1 MHCHRYVASIKI
13 YPLCHGESLTTKCE
27 WLYVYLDWFGL
38 LVGNKSAVKTVGN
51 IVSTYYAVKCYYP
64 ILIQDMQYFQFYKIN
79 LPVFGLYMWFVNTR
93 SICIRYICIL
103 CKQDC

>member
-27 WLYVYLDWFGL
+27 WLYVYLDWIGL

-64 ILIQDMQYFQFYKIN
+64 ILIQDMQYFQFKN
-79 LPVFGLYMWFVNTR
+79 LTYQFLACTCDLWIHVLPT
-93 SICIRYICIL
+93 
-103 CKQDC
+103 